1 MKHVPTHY
9 MCSQLLKNLKK
20 KHWGKEMSI
29 VAEQQ
34 GKGKEV
40 LLTFYN
46 PYQLQLNM
54 QATNF
59 LFEVP
64 IPPLIEIWKFGEEG
78 VGFCRA
84 LREEK
89 GKKNLQFNNFLGSQL
104 PT

>member
-64 IPPLIEIWKFGEEG
+64 IPPLIEIWGRRSGILPSSKG
-78 VGFCRA
+78 
-84 LREEK
+84 RERKEK
-89 GKKNLQFNNFLGSQL
+89 HSIQ
-104 PT
+104 